1 MAYDEALAQ
10 RVRRALQGTT
20 GVTERKM
27 FGGIAFMVHGNMCCG
42 IQDRELVVRTGPHA
56 YHDAL
61 TRPHARECNFTGK
74 PMKGLVM
81 VAHEGISRS
90 DSLKRWVRLG
100 STYAGSLPAKQA
112 K

>member
-1 MAYDEALAQ
+1 MAYDEALAK
-10 RVRRALQGTT
+10 RVRRALQDAT

-27 FGGIAFMVHGNMCCG
+27 FGGIAFMVNGNMCCG
-42 IQDRELVVRTGPHA
+42 IQERNLVVRTGPHA
-56 YHDAL
+56 YDNAL
-61 TRPHARECNFTGK
+61 TRPHARVCDFTGK

-81 VAHEGISRS
+81 VAHEGIRRS

-100 STYAGSLPAKQA
+100 TGYACSLPVKQP